1 MASPGAIAMY
11 SQTRRLVTALGI
23 GFGAVTGSGFG
34 TDSTTGAVT
43 FGFGIEGTDSFADS
57 CFG

>member
-11 SQTRRLVTALGI
+11 SQTRRFVTALGI
-23 GFGAVTGSGFG
+23 GFGAAAVSGFG